1 MASYAISCTIS
12 HYDIM
17 LLLLFNIGLPKD
29 HHFIS
34 LFPSLELQY
43 KLTLLS
49 FVLRVSS
56 RDGQCALQTED
67 ERITCRLN
75 YNVFEA
81 LSEWR

>member
-1 MASYAISCTIS
+1 MQYHAPYPT
-12 HYDIM
+12 IM

-29 HHFIS
+29 YHFIS
-34 LFPSLELQY
+34 LFPSFKVNAANAKLQAH
-43 KLTLLS
+43 
-49 FVLRVSS
+49 FVEFCASGIIK
-56 RDGQCALQTED
+56 GQCALQTED